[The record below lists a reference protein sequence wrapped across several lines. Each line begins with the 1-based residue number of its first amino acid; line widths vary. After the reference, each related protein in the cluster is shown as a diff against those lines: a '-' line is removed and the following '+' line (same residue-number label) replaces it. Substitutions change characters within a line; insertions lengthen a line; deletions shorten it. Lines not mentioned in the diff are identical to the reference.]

1 MSRPTSAGAHAAA
14 GRAVPGSRDRGRHR
28 LGRTDGVRA
37 TDLAAVRERM
47 DFARRPAAR
56 TNAFVRLLLAGSPT
70 GRHTW
75 SFLANAGGRPRTA
88 FAIILSL

>member
-14 GRAVPGSRDRGRHR
+14 GRAVPGSRARGRHR

-47 DFARRPAAR
+47 QFARRPLPQANPFLR
-56 TNAFVRLLLAGSPT
+56 WLLSGTPS

-75 SFLANAGGRPRTA
+75 SFLADAGGRPRTA